1 MLGAHKKAYRELLS
15 IGKKNIMKTLF
26 YLENHLGWFID
37 LKNEKLSSRD
47 YFLSPLQIYIL
58 FFNFSKKKIFFY
70 HLKISKRRKSFSFLS
85 L

>member
-26 YLENHLGWFID
+26 YLENHLGWF
-37 LKNEKLSSRD
+37 RD